1 MDVVI
6 KESKGKLK
14 IELNGTSPS
23 FANALRRIMISE
35 IPTSA
40 VEEVYI
46 KDNNSALQ
54 DELLSHR
61 IGLIPLKGE
70 GTLKLQIE
78 GPASVKS
85 GDLKLVN
92 GNITIINK
100 EIPIVELL
108 KNQKI
113 DLTAKTKISTGKEH
127 AKWQAAIVGY
137 DYKHPEKINL
147 EIESCSGLT
156 EKEILKKSLEILKE
170 KARNFKVEISKYRS
184 L

>member
-1 MDVVI
+1 MEI

-14 IELNGTSPS
+14 IELKGATQS
-23 FANALRRIMISE
+23 FANALRRVIISE

-40 VEEVYI
+40 VEEVNI

-54 DELLSHR
+54 DELLAHR
-61 IGLIPLKGE
+61 IGLIPVRGE
-70 GTLKLQIE
+70 GTFKLQVE

-85 GDLKLVN
+85 GDLKPLDKKLEMVDKEVQ
-92 GNITIINK
+92 IIR
-100 EIPIVELL
+100 LL

-113 DLTAKTKISTGKEH
+113 DLTAKARIGTGSEH

-137 DYKHPEKINL
+137 GYKTPEKINL
-147 EIESCSGLT
+147 EVESCSGLT
-156 EKEILKKSLEILKE
+156 EREILKKSLEILKE
-170 KARNFKVEISKYRS
+170 KAANFKEEISKYKS